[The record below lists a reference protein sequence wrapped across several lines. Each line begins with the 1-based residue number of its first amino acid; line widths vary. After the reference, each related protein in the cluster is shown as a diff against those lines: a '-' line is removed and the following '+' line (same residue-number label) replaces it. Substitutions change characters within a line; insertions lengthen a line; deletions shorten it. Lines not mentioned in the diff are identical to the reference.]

1 MCRSLNVFVCNVSL
15 ARKFV
20 TGGAADMIDLVLSHM
35 EFRKQL
41 SSKKD
46 RRDEESDDDNLK
58 VTKKK
63 AEKGFGFK
71 LGLPSF
77 KSSAKVAPLSSSQ
90 MQAAAGPGKNDTID
104 SAYKTAMMVAE
115 PGGLKDLEDKI
126 ERGLVK
132 FREET
137 ENNELDLFQQVNKQS
152 SIMWLT
158 KVQNNIDVLK
168 LRFQKL
174 LSSSEVETST
184 AQGAT
189 DDLSSSRAHDPI
201 QI

>member
-1 MCRSLNVFVCNVSL
+1 
-15 ARKFV
+15 
-20 TGGAADMIDLVLSHM
+20 
-35 EFRKQL
+35 
-41 SSKKD
+41 
-46 RRDEESDDDNLK
+46 
-58 VTKKK
+58 
-63 AEKGFGFK
+63 
-71 LGLPSF
+71 
-77 KSSAKVAPLSSSQ
+77 
-90 MQAAAGPGKNDTID
+90 MQAAAGPGKNDTIE
-104 SAYKTAMMVAE
+104 SANKTTMMVAE

>member
-46 RRDEESDDDNLK
+46 KRDEESDDDNLK

-71 LGLPSF
+71 LGFPASKAVPRLHP
-77 KSSAKVAPLSSSQ
+77 
-90 MQAAAGPGKNDTID
+90 
-104 SAYKTAMMVAE
+104 
-115 PGGLKDLEDKI
+115 
-126 ERGLVK
+126 
-132 FREET
+132 
-137 ENNELDLFQQVNKQS
+137 
-152 SIMWLT
+152 
-158 KVQNNIDVLK
+158 
-168 LRFQKL
+168 
-174 LSSSEVETST
+174 
-184 AQGAT
+184 
-189 DDLSSSRAHDPI
+189 
-201 QI
+201 

>member
-1 MCRSLNVFVCNVSL
+1 
-15 ARKFV
+15 
-20 TGGAADMIDLVLSHM
+20 MIDLVLSHM

-46 RRDEESDDDNLK
+46 KREEESDEDNMK

-63 AEKGFGFK
+63 AEKGGGFK
-71 LGLPSF
+71 FGLPGF
-77 KSSAKVAPLSSSQ
+77 KGSAKVAPLSSSQ

-104 SAYKTAMMVAE
+104 SAYKTTMMVAE